1 MRRKMKPLII
11 AGTGSGTGKTTVTL
25 GIMEAFRR
33 RGLRVQPFKAG
44 PDYIDPGHH
53 SALLGRPSYNLD
65 TWMMGPDCVRATFKR
80 CSAGAHVAVIEG
92 VMGLFDGRHG
102 SDEGSTAHL
111 AKLLKT
117 PVLLVVDA
125 AKMARS
131 AGAVVSGFETFDPGV
146 SIKWVVFNR
155 VGSPAHYEA
164 LKGSIK
170 KGSKVKVLGYLPRDE
185 GLAMPERHLGLVT
198 HRDIKDKRWKAFLD
212 SVGDAV
218 ERHIDIKA
226 LLGPLSLQTGS
237 VGARALKTVRVS
249 RGGKVVKPVK
259 AAKSGTKIAVALDS
273 AFCFYYQENLDIL
286 RALGAELVFFSPMKD
301 RGLPRG
307 ALGLYL
313 GGGYPELY
321 ARALEAN
328 ATLRQEVKKAAQDGL
343 PIYAECGG
351 LMYLGR
357 SIRDI
362 SGASF
367 RMAGVFPWTVRMT
380 PKRKAL
386 GYREAVATGNCPML
400 KKGLKLRGHEYHYSE
415 LTKNPPPEIKRAFR
429 LGPGGSRGS
438 GSTDGDGYLYK
449 NTLAAYTHLHFASN
463 IEFARGFIERCSVV
477 KSAGIKT

>member
-1 MRRKMKPLII
+1 MRKMKALIV

-53 SALLGRPSYNLD
+53 GALLGRPSYNLD
-65 TWMMGPDCVRATFKR
+65 TWMMGPGRVRSTFRR
-80 CSAGAHVAVIEG
+80 CSAGAEVAVIEG

-111 AKLLKT
+111 AKLLKA
-117 PVLLVVDA
+117 PVLLVVNA
-125 AKMARS
+125 EKMARS

-146 SIKWVVFNR
+146 RVKWVVFNR
-155 VGSPAHYEA
+155 VGSPGHYEV
-164 LKGSIK
+164 LKNSIK
-170 KGSKVKVLGYLPRDE
+170 KSSKVRVLGYLPRDE

-198 HRDIKDKRWKAFLD
+198 HLDMKNNRWKAFMD
-212 SVGDAV
+212 RVDDAV
-218 ERHIDIKA
+218 ERHIDIQG
-226 LLGPLSLQTGS
+226 LLSALSLQT
-237 VGARALKTVRVS
+237 RRRRLKTIRIPGADKAL
-249 RGGKVVKPVK
+249 RPVK
-259 AAKSGTKIAVALDS
+259 AAGKGTRIAVALDS

-286 RALGAELVFFSPMKD
+286 RGLGAELVFFSPMKD

-307 ALGLYL
+307 TLGLYL

-321 ARALEAN
+321 AGALEAN
-328 ATLRQEVKKAAQDGL
+328 AALRQEVKSAARAGL

-380 PKRKAL
+380 SKRKAL
-386 GYREAVATGNCPML
+386 GYREAVATANCPML
-400 KKGLKLRGHEYHYSE
+400 GEGLKLRGHEYHYSE
-415 LTKNPPPEIKRAFR
+415 LTKSPPPAIKRAFK
-429 LGPGGSRGS
+429 LGPGGGGGS

-463 IEFARGFIERCSVV
+463 IEFASGFVEMCSGV